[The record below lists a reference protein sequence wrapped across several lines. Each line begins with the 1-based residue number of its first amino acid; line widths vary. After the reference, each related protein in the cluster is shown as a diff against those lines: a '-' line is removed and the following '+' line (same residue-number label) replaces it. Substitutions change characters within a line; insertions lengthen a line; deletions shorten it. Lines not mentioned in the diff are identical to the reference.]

1 MSNVAPEVLISAV
14 EGSPAAVAAHDRDRW
29 LDLFSATAEVADPVG
44 SAPSRGREQLTAF
57 YQTFIA
63 PNDISFAVDHDTVA
77 GHTVFR
83 DLTLTTAMDG
93 AVDLHVPMHLR
104 YDLVEEGGEWK
115 IDLLHAHWELPAMVT
130 QLMGT
135 GPRGWWAGTKL
146 GRALLTNQGVRGTI
160 GYLGALRRAGAAG
173 KRAVEGLLGALAAGD
188 GQRAGWFL
196 EAGMPVEF
204 PGAASRSL
212 AEVAAL
218 GDTLRFSKLISA
230 GSTVTATI
238 ELDGRH
244 GVALADFGRDRK
256 RVSRLRLF
264 LPN

>member
-1 MSNVAPEVLISAV
+1 
-14 EGSPAAVAAHDRDRW
+14 
-29 LDLFSATAEVADPVG
+29 EVADPVG

-104 YDLVEEGGEWK
+104 YDLVDEGGEWK

-146 GRALLTNQGVRGTI
+146 GPALLTNQGVRGTI

-173 KRAVEGLLGALAAGD
+173 KRAVEG
-188 GQRAGWFL
+188 
-196 EAGMPVEF
+196 
-204 PGAASRSL
+204 PGGASRSL
-212 AEVAAL
+212 VEVAEL
-218 GDTLRFSKLISA
+218 GDTLHCARLISA
-230 GSTVTATI
+230 GSTVTATV
-238 ELDGRH
+238 EFDGRR

-264 LPN
+264 LSA